1 MTRNNATQV
10 NNNATA
16 TDLRYITAEE
26 YEVLKGIFDRFGIY
40 DLEWCSSSVHALTA
54 LSFGEF
60 FTTQPD
66 VITHLNKTTTWENAR
81 TIERFIHSLG
91 NVNSHLSDV
100 VEAYEM
106 LRNIACLSYAIE
118 KRAKEN

>member
-10 NNNATA
+10 NNNTTA
-16 TDLRYITAEE
+16 ADLRYITAEE
-26 YEVLKGIFDRFGIY
+26 YKVLRGIFDRFGID

-66 VITHLNKTTTWENAR
+66 VITHLNKTTTRDNAR

-100 VEAYEM
+100 VEAYEV
-106 LRNIACLSYAIE
+106 LRNIACLSHAIE
-118 KRAKEN
+118 ERAKEN